1 MFRKGRTPDAFF
13 TFIWKKEKNQMD
25 DIVEEG
31 VQRVQELPMDKI
43 FPNQFQPRTVFDQD
57 KIDELA
63 RTIRIHG
70 VIQPI
75 VVREMEPDYYEI
87 IAGERRFRAVLSLEM
102 EKFQQLFKI

>member
-1 MFRKGRTPDAFF
+1 MPFSRLFG
-13 TFIWKKEKNQMD
+13 KKEKNNQLD
-25 DIVEEG
+25 DNIVEEG

-75 VVREMEPDYYEI
+75 VV
-87 IAGERRFRAVLSLEM
+87 
-102 EKFQQLFKI
+102 